1 MSKSTL
7 SKELNKVIE
16 KTITAYIN
24 AVSEKY
30 QLESNELQTLWNEVQ
45 GSKKQNKPRK
55 SGYINFCK
63 VKRPELKKKNPNMS
77 FGDQG
82 KELGKMWKELSENE
96 QKDWLESNF

>member
-7 SKELNKVIE
+7 SKELSKVID
-16 KTITAYIN
+16 KTIKAYIE

-30 QLESNELQTLWNEVQ
+30 NLESSELHEVWTEVQ
-45 GSKKQNKPRK
+45 GSKKQSKPRK

-63 VKRPELKKKNPNMS
+63 AKRPELKKKNPGMA

-82 KELGKMWKELSENE
+82 KELGKMWKALSEDKKKE
-96 QKDWLESNF
+96 WLETN